1 MDQIGK
7 TAGVVARVRGMV
19 HDGTLRAG
27 DALPST
33 RVLAAEL
40 GVARGTVVAAY
51 EQLDGE
57 GYIRTRHGAAARVVA
72 SVDPARGTSTGSGPS
87 AGAGAGTTGAARA
100 SEAARVSGAARAQ
113 EAGVIDARPGI
124 PAVTAISAR
133 DWRAAWRAAAGLPL
147 RNALSDPLGLPALRE
162 QIAVQLGLSRGFAP
176 DPSRVVVAAGTSDA
190 VSLVTEALR
199 NALRRPP
206 HVAVEDPGYRSGHR
220 AIASAG
226 GIVVPVPVGP
236 DGMSLSH
243 LADTTVDAVMVTPTH
258 QYPLGSVMPIAN
270 RQRLLAWAAD
280 TGTLVVEDDYDSE
293 FRHRGQPVPALA
305 ALDASVLHLGGFS
318 KTFDPRLRCAY
329 MVLPD
334 RDRTADTMVAD
345 AVVAARVARG
355 PVVAEPVQAAVAHLL
370 RTGTFR
376 RHLGRVRR
384 DYAHR
389 RELIAARL
397 AGASGASVSSG
408 LEARALNGGLH
419 AVVSWPGRPAAADVV
434 ARLASRGV
442 LVAELADYEVTRGSA
457 GNGVVLGYGAVALP
471 ALEHAVDALLEEL
484 GAG

>member
-1 MDQIGK
+1 MPAPE
-7 TAGVVARVRGMV
+7 AGVV
-19 HDGTLRAG
+19 
-27 DALPST
+27 
-33 RVLAAEL
+33 
-40 GVARGTVVAAY
+40 
-51 EQLDGE
+51 
-57 GYIRTRHGAAARVVA
+57 
-72 SVDPARGTSTGSGPS
+72 
-87 AGAGAGTTGAARA
+87 
-100 SEAARVSGAARAQ
+100 
-113 EAGVIDARPGI
+113 DARPGI

-133 DWRAAWRAAAGLPL
+133 DWRAAWRAAADQPL
-147 RNALSDPLGLPALRE
+147 RNTLPDPLGFPALRE

-199 NALRRPP
+199 NALGRPP
-206 HVAVEDPGYRSGHR
+206 RIAVEDPGYRSGHR
-220 AIASAG
+220 AAASAG

-258 QYPLGSVMPIAN
+258 QYPLGSVMPVAN

-305 ALDASVLHLGGFS
+305 ALDASVLHVGGFS

-329 MVLPD
+329 VVLPD
-334 RDRTADTMVAD
+334 RDRAADAVVAE

-355 PVVAEPVQAAVAHLL
+355 AVVAEPVQAAVAHLL
-370 RTGTFR
+370 RTGAFR

-389 RELIAARL
+389 RGLIAARL
-397 AGASGASVSSG
+397 AGASGTTG

-442 LVAELADYEVTRGSA
+442 LVAELADYEVTQGSA

-471 ALEHAVDALLEEL
+471 ALELVVDALLEEL
-484 GAG
+484 WACRPRRRGQRTARADGVSA